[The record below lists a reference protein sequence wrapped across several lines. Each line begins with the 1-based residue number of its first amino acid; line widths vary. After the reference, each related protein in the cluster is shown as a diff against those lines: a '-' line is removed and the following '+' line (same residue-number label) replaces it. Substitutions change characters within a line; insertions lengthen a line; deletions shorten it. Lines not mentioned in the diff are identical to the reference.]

1 MYSDGIMGLNTPA
14 LGQNDVYPGSNQSA
28 SQYATSAQTPVSSSA
43 INAGYDP
50 KTDAYSGQM
59 MARGGI
65 ASIRRFEEG
74 GPTQGNFDDSG
85 RYVEA
90 KPTYSNDDNGNLVD
104 KSGAIVATK
113 EARDDPY
120 ISPIASDPTEIQS
133 LFDLKKSDPK
143 QFYSTV
149 ADKLGSTIIGKYQ
162 GNDNY
167 DNEYNQLQKIK
178 EIDPAAYYKNELG
191 FKAHQMGWQVGQ
203 NRGERNTAN
212 QEAIKSMIPEAQKAG
227 LSTDQIDSIVS
238 QNFGQARNQNVQR
251 IANLAETGGS
261 GFSFQ
266 KDVQPGLTM
275 LALAAGAAAA
285 PEFLPFLEG
294 AAGTE
299 AGIGAGAGADVFGG
313 LAGTS
318 GSYGGLTAAEQAAAI
333 TAATPAATAV
343 PTGITALEAANAIPS
358 GSLTEAQL
366 AKLAATQA
374 AEDAG
379 AVVGTGPAP
388 AGSGILGNTYGAP
401 SWITPTNAA
410 KAALGLKLLSSG
422 AGSAGGGSGGGAG
435 TQASTQSSNPT
446 YTTTTSTPTR
456 APAAQSPAMVSFPTM
471 SSNQNMGSVY
481 NPYLFNYQTRN
492 AAQGGLM
499 YADGGIA
506 DLGGYAAGGKLLKG
520 PGDGMSDS
528 IVANIGGQQPAR
540 LADGEFVIPADV
552 VSHLGNG
559 STDAGAKHLYKM
571 MDKIRRARTGNPKQ
585 GKQINADKFLPRN

>member
-1 MYSDGIMGLNTPA
+1 MYSNGIMGLNAPVI
-14 LGQNDVYPGSNQSA
+14 GQNDVYPGSNQSA
-28 SQYATSAQTPVSSSA
+28 SEYATSAQTPVSSSA

-59 MARGGI
+59 MASGGI
-65 ASIRRFEEG
+65 ASIRRFDGQEG
-74 GPTQGNFDDSG
+74 SFVMDGDSG

-90 KPTYSNDDNGNLVD
+90 APAYSNDDNGNLVD
-104 KSGAIVATK
+104 KSGAVVATK

-120 ISPIASDPTEIQS
+120 ISPITSDPTEIQS
-133 LFDLKKSDPK
+133 LYDLKTKDPK

-149 ADKLGSTIIGKYQ
+149 ADKLNSVMTEKYQ
-162 GNDNY
+162 TNSNY

-266 KDVQPGLTM
+266 KDVQPMWPVLAAALT
-275 LALAAGAAAA
+275 AGATAAYAPAAGAAA
-285 PEFLPFLEG
+285 G
-294 AAGTE
+294 ATE
-299 AGIGAGAGADVFGG
+299 AGVGAGAGADVFGG

-343 PTGITALEAANAIPS
+343 PSGITALEAANAIPN

-374 AEDAG
+374 TEDAA
-379 AVVGTGPAP
+379 AVAGTGPAP
-388 AGSGILGNTYGAP
+388 AGSGILGNTYGATP
-401 SWITPTNAA
+401 WITASNAA
-410 KAALGLKLLSSG
+410 KAALALKLLGSS
-422 AGSAGGGSGGGAG
+422 AGSSGGGGGG
-435 TQASTQSSNPT
+435 TQVSTQSATPT
-446 YTTTTSTPTR
+446 TTTTSIPFNPGTSTVFHPTTTT
-456 APAAQSPAMVSFPTM
+456 AMPTM
-471 SSNQNMGSVY
+471 GSY
-481 NPYLFNYQTRN
+481 NPSTGLAYQPLTYRY

-528 IVANIGGQQPAR
+528 IVANIGGKQPAR

-571 MDKIRRARTGNPKQ
+571 MDQIRKARTGNPKQ